1 MRKSRVAVAAS
12 LLASLALGC
21 SSADPTRPGP
31 DTSPLAVTTAV
42 VTAGRGAAASEAGG
56 VVQAQTTAVVTAR
69 ILAPVREVRVA
80 AGDRVRAG
88 EVLVVLDGGDLAA
101 SARSARAAAS
111 AASLA
116 TTAATADVRS
126 ADAALA
132 LARANY
138 DRVAALAAKRSATP
152 HELDEATAGLRA
164 AEARAAGAEARLGQ
178 SESDVE
184 RARGASE
191 AAGVLESYTRLTAP
205 FDGVV
210 TAKTVEVGNMASPG
224 TPLVRVEDTRR
235 FRIEVRVDES
245 RAGAIEPGTPVRV
258 TLDASPSGSVELDGR
273 VTEIARA
280 VDADTRAVLVKVALP
295 DTAAVRSGMF
305 GRVALPG
312 AGGRS
317 LSVPE
322 TALMRHGQVTSV
334 FVVDDGIARL
344 RLVSVRGTDVLAGLA
359 EGEVIVVNPPPGLV
373 DGRRVTMGGR

>member
-1 MRKSRVAVAAS
+1 MPKHR
-12 LLASLALGC
+12 
-21 SSADPTRPGP
+21 
-31 DTSPLAVTTAV
+31 SP
-42 VTAGRGAAASEAGG
+42 R
-56 VVQAQTTAVVTAR
+56 Q
-69 ILAPVREVRVA
+69 
-80 AGDRVRAG
+80 
-88 EVLVVLDGGDLAA
+88 VL
-101 SARSARAAAS
+101 S

-164 AEARAAGAEARLGQ
+164 AEARAAGAEARRGQ